1 MSIHKTVL
9 LKEAVD
15 SLNLNKDSVVVDA
28 TLGGGGHTL
37 KILEELSDDGKLISI
52 DRDIK
57 AIERFKKEN
66 KDKNKNLVLVN
77 DNFSNIEEILDHN
90 GIDKVD
96 SIIADFGLSS
106 DQLES
111 RERGFSFLFDAELD
125 MRMDQS
131 QELTARD
138 VINKYPEED
147 LRRIIWEYGEEKYA
161 SSIARNIV
169 KDREKSEIKNIDEL
183 VRIVDESVPGE
194 YKRQRIH
201 FATKVFQALRIEVN
215 NELSSIE
222 RFTKASIERLKLGG
236 RLAAISFHS
245 GEDRIVKKIF
255 KNLEKGC
262 ACPPEFPVCQCGGE
276 SQIKIITKKPIL
288 ASEKEIKEN
297 PRSRSA
303 KLRVAE
309 KIVS

>member
-9 LKEAVD
+9 LNEAVD
-15 SLNLNKDSVVVDA
+15 NLNLDKDSIVVDA

-37 KILEELSDDGKLISI
+37 KILGEISTDGKLIAI
-52 DRDIK
+52 DRDIE
-57 AIERFKKEN
+57 AIERFKKN
-66 KDKNKNLVLVN
+66 NKNKNLVLVN
-77 DNFSNIEEILDHN
+77 DNFSNIGEILNHN
-90 GIDKVD
+90 GIEKVD
-96 SIIADFGLSS
+96 AIIADFGLSS

-111 RERGFSFLFDAELD
+111 RKRGFSFLFDSELD

-138 VINKYPEED
+138 VVNKYPEED
-147 LRRIIWEYGEEKYA
+147 LRRIFWEFGEEKYS

-169 KDREKSEIKNIDEL
+169 KTREEKEIKNIDEL
-183 VRIVDESVPGE
+183 VRIIDRSVPDE

-222 RFTKASIERLKLGG
+222 RFVKASVERLKSGG
-236 RLAAISFHS
+236 RLSVISFHS

-262 ACPPEFPVCQCGGE
+262 ACPPDFPVCQCGE
-276 SQIKIITKKPIL
+276 KSQIKIITKKPIL
-288 ASEKEIKEN
+288 ASEKEKKEN

-309 KIVS
+309 KLVS